1 MFKNFKKKKTEEKLL
16 VNNENIK
23 EMVTRCELLIN
34 MSDVPEVKEAIRVM
48 KDEIMYLKLSSKVEA
63 KNLEKKISNKLDD
76 LKLCIN
82 KKEKAILHIN
92 DLMKTIKERD
102 IIA

>member
-1 MFKNFKKKKTEEKLL
+1 MFKNLKNKKNEEKLL

-48 KDEIMYLKLSSKVEA
+48 KDEIQYLKLSTKAEV
-63 KNLEKKISNKLDD
+63 KTLEKKISNKLDD
-76 LKLCIN
+76 LKLCVN
-82 KKEKAILHIN
+82 KKERALLQIES
-92 DLMKTIKERD
+92 LMKMIKERD